1 MRDNG
6 YEACGTERVDMR
18 QRIIARMVSSPSY
31 MAAIPFTVID
41 LRAEGDDEGADELE
55 RLVAETR
62 RRIEAMNTLSCGA
75 AVFDDEPPRRG
86 AVEGGAAG
94 GCAQECA
101 DVRQIQ
107 R

>member
-55 RLVAETR
+55 RLVAEAR
-62 RRIEAMNTLSCGA
+62 RRIDAMNKPADT
-75 AVFDDEPPRRG
+75 R
-86 AVEGGAAG
+86 GAAG
-94 GCAQECA
+94 SGQTG
-101 DVRQIQ
+101 QIATAP
-107 R
+107 

>member
-55 RLVAETR
+55 RLVAEAR
-62 RRIEAMNTLSCGA
+62 RRIDAMNKPADTRDA
-75 AVFDDEPPRRG
+75 ARSSQTG
-86 AVEGGAAG
+86 
-94 GCAQECA
+94 
-101 DVRQIQ
+101 QIATAP
-107 R
+107 

>member
-18 QRIIARMVSSPSY
+18 QRIIARVVSSPSY

-55 RLVAETR
+55 RLVAEAR
-62 RRIEAMNTLSCGA
+62 RRIDAMN
-75 AVFDDEPPRRG
+75 EPADTRD
-86 AVEGGAAG
+86 AAG
-94 GCAQECA
+94 NGQTG
-101 DVRQIQ
+101 QIATAP
-107 R
+107 